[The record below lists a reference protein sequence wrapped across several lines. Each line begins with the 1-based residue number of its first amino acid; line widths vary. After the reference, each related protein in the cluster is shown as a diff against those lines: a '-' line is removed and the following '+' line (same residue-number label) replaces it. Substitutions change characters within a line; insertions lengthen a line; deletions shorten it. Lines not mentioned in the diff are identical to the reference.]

1 MMMRRLAPLVLL
13 LAAACAPKSEVEFR
27 PRPNAPG
34 PFSEAVRVDDILY
47 LSGAIGTDS
56 TGRLVPGGIEAETR
70 QTLENI
76 KATLARNGLR
86 MEHIFKC
93 TAMLVDIAEWPRMNV
108 IYATYFPGPK
118 PARSAF
124 AGTGLA
130 LGARMELEC
139 WAAIPKGR

>member
-1 MMMRRLAPLVLL
+1 MRLVMLAVSAIALG
-13 LAAACAPKSEVEFR
+13 CSPKSGIEFR

-34 PFSEAVRVDDILY
+34 PFSEAVRVGDILY

-56 TGRLVPGGIEAETR
+56 TGRLVSGGIEAETR

-76 KATLARNGLR
+76 KAALRRNGLG
-86 MEHIFKC
+86 MEDIFKC
-93 TAMLVDIAEWPRMNV
+93 TAMLVDIAEWPRMNA

-139 WAAIPKGR
+139 WAAFPKK

>member
-1 MMMRRLAPLVLL
+1 MMLRRVLPLL
-13 LAAACAPKSEVEFR
+13 LAIAAGACRAKPDVEFR

-34 PFSEAVRVDDILY
+34 PFSEAVRVGDILY

-56 TGRLVPGGIEAETR
+56 TGRVVSGGIEAETR

-76 KATLARNGLR
+76 KATLRRNGLG
-86 MEHIFKC
+86 MENIFKC
-93 TAMLVDIAEWPRMNV
+93 TAMLVDIAEWPRMNT

-139 WAAIPKGR
+139 WAAIPKK

>member
-1 MMMRRLAPLVLL
+1 MPRIASLMLVVLL
-13 LAAACAPKSEVEFR
+13 GCAGKSELEFR

-70 QTLENI
+70 QSRENI
-76 KATLARNGLR
+76 KATLARNGLT
-86 MEHIFKC
+86 MEHVFKC
-93 TAMLVDIAEWPRMNV
+93 TAMLVDIAEWPRLNT

-130 LGARMELEC
+130 LGARVELEC
-139 WAAIPKGR
+139 WAVVKK

>member
-1 MMMRRLAPLVLL
+1 MMRRLIPLALILV
-13 LAAACAPKSEVEFR
+13 AACAPRSEVEFR

-76 KATLARNGLR
+76 KATLARNGLG
-86 MEHIFKC
+86 MQHIFKC

-118 PARSAF
+118 PARSAV

-130 LGARMELEC
+130 LGARIELEC
-139 WAAIPKGR
+139 MAAIPGR

>member
-1 MMMRRLAPLVLL
+1 MRRLIPL
-13 LAAACAPKSEVEFR
+13 LAFAVTACAGKSEVEFR

-56 TGRLVPGGIEAETR
+56 TGRVVPGGIEAETR
-70 QTLENI
+70 QVLENI
-76 KATLARNGLR
+76 KATLARNGLG
-86 MEHIFKC
+86 MEHVFKC
-93 TAMLVDIAEWPRMNV
+93 TAMLVDIAEWPKLNA

-130 LGARMELEC
+130 LGARIELEC
-139 WAAIPKGR
+139 WAAFPKGR

>member
-1 MMMRRLAPLVLL
+1 MKLTRLAPLALI
-13 LAAACAPKSEVEFR
+13 AMAACAQKSEVEFR

-76 KATLARNGLR
+76 KATLARNGLT
-86 MEHIFKC
+86 MANVFKC
-93 TAMLVDIAEWPRMNV
+93 TAMLVDIAEWPRMNT

>member
-1 MMMRRLAPLVLL
+1 MRYLVLAL
-13 LAAACAPKSEVEFR
+13 SALAIGCSPKSEVEFR
-27 PRPNAPG
+27 PLPNAPG
-34 PFSEAVRVDDILY
+34 PFSEAVRVGDILY

-56 TGRLVPGGIEAETR
+56 SGRVVPGGIEAETR

-76 KATLARNGLR
+76 KATLARNGLG
-86 MEHIFKC
+86 MEHVFKC

-108 IYATYFPGPK
+108 VYATYFPGPK

-139 WAAIPKGR
+139 WAAIPKR

>member
-1 MMMRRLAPLVLL
+1 MMIRRVVFLA
-13 LAAACAPKSEVEFR
+13 LAIVAAGCRSKADVEFR

-34 PFSEAVRVDDILY
+34 PFSEAVRVGDILY

-56 TGRLVPGGIEAETR
+56 TGRLVSGGIEAETR

-76 KATLARNGLR
+76 KATLRRNGLG
-86 MEHIFKC
+86 MENIFKC
-93 TAMLVDIAEWPRMNV
+93 TAMLVDIAEWPRMNT

-139 WAAIPKGR
+139 WAAIPKQ